1 MPGGWRGAGRRVLEG
16 GQVGGDDAQEV
27 VRFADGPLRRVL
39 RASHLKKEEAR
50 ESSEKGT
57 RGVLVRVAVLAD
69 IHGNLPALE
78 AVLHDID
85 ALAVDAIVL
94 NGDLAT
100 GPMPVETLDRLAEL
114 GEKAIW
120 VRGNA
125 DRELVAAYDGAL
137 NPDLPEPARA
147 PTEYCASRLGSRHRD
162 LLSDLPLSVAM
173 DVTRLGPVRFC
184 HATTRS
190 DTEIVLVDSP
200 IERYRDAFADTDEPT
215 VVLGHTHMP
224 FDRLADRRRFLNP
237 GSVGM
242 PYGSRGA
249 LWALIGPDVAL
260 CRTDYEADLAA
271 EMFRT
276 AAPEYPG
283 LPEFIE
289 ENVLTVP
296 SDAEALAVFSRW
308 GQA

>member
-1 MPGGWRGAGRRVLEG
+1 M
-16 GQVGGDDAQEV
+16 
-27 VRFADGPLRRVL
+27 
-39 RASHLKKEEAR
+39 
-50 ESSEKGT
+50 
-57 RGVLVRVAVLAD
+57 RVAVLAD
-69 IHGNLPALE
+69 IHGNLPALD

-85 ALAVDAIVL
+85 AVAVDAIVL

-100 GPMPVETLDRLAEL
+100 GPMPAETLDRLAEL

-120 VRGNA
+120 IRGNA

-137 NPDLPEPARA
+137 NPDLPEAARA
-147 PTEYCASRLGSRHRD
+147 PIEYCASRLDSRHRD
-162 LLSDLPLSVAM
+162 LLADLPLSIAM
-173 DVTRLGPVRFC
+173 EVTRLGPVRFC

-200 IERYRDAFADTDEPT
+200 VERYRDAFADTDEPT

-242 PYGSRGA
+242 PYGSQGA

-260 CRTDYEADLAA
+260 RRTDYEADLAA
-271 EMFRT
+271 QMFRS

-283 LPEFIE
+283 LPEFVE
-289 ENVLTVP
+289 ENVLRVP
-296 SDAEALAVFSRW
+296 SDAQALAVFSRW
-308 GQA
+308 GQV